1 LPEDSLPSVSS
12 ILSYHN
18 VPPLESG
25 GVIARRG
32 FEFQDHVAA
41 KYCLEMLQ
49 DTTLVAVWCESLDDI
64 TLVSL
69 NGDQEE
75 FEFIQA
81 KNNEF
86 NHFWSV
92 AELCKR
98 DKKKNIPVVGS
109 SILEKSLAYERGS
122 EPCRFRMVTS
132 LPVND
137 ELEVLTLP
145 LSSPR
150 RISPTENFTKL
161 CEQTLKKI
169 PDYTSPN
176 GSNASSWLSR
186 VVWEVCHS
194 SEALE
199 NANLLKLRHVG
210 CALGLFLAED
220 QWNELYRKI
229 LRRIQDAGR
238 AKWEADPE
246 AKKLKRD
253 DFLNWFQNLISKAQH
268 PGVGSKG
275 EQLCEKM
282 VSAGISNDLIEVAQE
297 QRRAYRSRT
306 LNSGYMDLSRRQEI
320 EMDTQAHL
328 HQLVS
333 KLDAGQLRDTGV
345 EFHSRCLDCLSEVR
359 QHDEGEI
366 SISFLQG
373 YMYYLADRCLHRF
386 MRVTI

>member
-1 LPEDSLPSVSS
+1 MPEDSLPSVSS

-150 RISPTENFTKL
+150 RISPTDNFTKL

-176 GSNASSWLSR
+176 GSDASSWLSR

-386 MRVTI
+386 MRATI